1 MGILDNYAIIHN
13 CRVEVPRVAVYEK
26 PKPEA
31 VHILGDIRQ
40 VTIAE
45 IHPSTMGQI
54 TAHRLKDY
62 RRKRFSLMLLPD
74 VEIMLDYLLQEVP
87 SLEEYAEFKSFDN

>member
-1 MGILDNYAIIHN
+1 MGILDKYNVIHN
-13 CRVEVPRVAVYEK
+13 CHVSVPKVAVYEK

-31 VHILGDIRQ
+31 IHVLGDVHQ

-45 IHPSTMGQI
+45 IHPSTMGKI

-87 SLEEYAEFKSFDN
+87 SLDEYTEFKST